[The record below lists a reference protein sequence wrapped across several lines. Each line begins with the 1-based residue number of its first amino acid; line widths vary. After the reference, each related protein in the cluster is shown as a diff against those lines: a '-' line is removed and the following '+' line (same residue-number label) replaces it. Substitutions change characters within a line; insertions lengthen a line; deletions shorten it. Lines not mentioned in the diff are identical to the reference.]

1 MPNRERVA
9 TLVALVEE
17 GMLID
22 ALHEFYAE
30 DAQSQDNQDPPLQ
43 GRQRLIA
50 NAQHLLR
57 SVRGLRVRAADWM
70 LDGDRTRIRWI
81 YEFTGHDGRRHR
93 QEEVARQRWR
103 GDRIVEEHTQY
114 EPAAAAAAD
123 PSLHAA

>member
-1 MPNRERVA
+1 MPHRERVA
-9 TLVALVEE
+9 ALVALVEE

-30 DAQSQDNQDPPLQ
+30 DARSQDNQEPPLL
-43 GRQRLIA
+43 GRHRLIA

-93 QEEVARQRWR
+93 QEEVAHQRWR
-103 GDRIVEEHTQY
+103 GDRIVEEYIHYDPAQ
-114 EPAAAAAAD
+114 PAAVALQVA
-123 PSLHAA
+123 